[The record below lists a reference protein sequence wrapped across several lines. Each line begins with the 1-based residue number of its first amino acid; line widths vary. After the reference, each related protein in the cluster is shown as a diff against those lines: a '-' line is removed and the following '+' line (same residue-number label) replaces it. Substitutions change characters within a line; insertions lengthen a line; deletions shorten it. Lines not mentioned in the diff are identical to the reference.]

1 MTQCERI
8 IDYMKQNG
16 SITAKDAM
24 NELGIM
30 RLASR
35 IADLKADGWEIET
48 VTECSK
54 NRFGEKTHYARYSM
68 GGKS

>member
-8 IDYMKQNG
+8 IVYMKQNG

-35 IADLKADGWEIET
+35 IADLKADGYDIET
-48 VTECSK
+48 VTEFSK
-54 NRFGEKTHYARYSM
+54 NRFGEKTHYARYSI